1 MKFDIKNS
9 LGWNVKI
16 IIIDIK
22 LIFLYE
28 VVKIDVKFKVYKIN
42 VL

>member
-22 LIFLYE
+22 LNFLYE

>member
-1 MKFDIKNS
+1 MKLDIKNI